1 MKFLNI
7 VSLNDAKSLILAEK
21 YRLLPSTMKKPIG
34 DSLGNYT
41 SKTVVSPIELPQFS
55 RSTVDGYAV
64 RVSDVSGASESIPS
78 MLKICNEVKMG
89 YEAMIPISRGET
101 SYIPTGGM
109 LPKNAEG
116 VAMIEHTELLDVST
130 VLIQKPLA
138 FGENVIHNGDDLK
151 IGETLVCEGH
161 RIRGLDIGLLAGAGI
176 SMIEIYTPFKVVV
189 LSTGDEIV
197 DCNDDAKLGEVYDI
211 NGYALRGNVEELGCE
226 VVQQSIIKDDFDS
239 LKFAIDNALSASD
252 FIIVSGGSSVGTRDF
267 TQAVIESFADGK
279 LLFHGISIK
288 PGKPTMVG
296 AIGDKLIFCLPGHP
310 TASALVFQELVK
322 PYILKGYAHSKQTI
336 EISARLTDNVH
347 ASPGKDNFIPVELIQ
362 NHGQYQAK
370 PLLGKSGLFS
380 IMAHASGYIH
390 ISSEKEGLLKDALV
404 NVKLL

>member
-1 MKFLNI
+1 MNFLNI
-7 VSLNDAKSLILAEK
+7 VSLNDARSFVMAEK
-21 YRLLPSTMKKPIG
+21 YRLVPSTLKKQIK
-34 DSLGNYT
+34 DSLGHYT
-41 SKTVVSPIELPQFS
+41 SKTIFSPIELPQFS

-89 YEAMIPISRGET
+89 HEAIIPISRGET

-109 LPKNAEG
+109 LPDNAEG
-116 VAMIEHTELLDVST
+116 VVMIEHTELLDAST

-138 FGENVIHNGDDLK
+138 FGENIIHRGDDLK
-151 IGETLVCEGH
+151 LDEILMRVGH

-176 SMIEIYTPFKVVV
+176 SKVEVFNPFKVVIM
-189 LSTGDEIV
+189 STGDEIV
-197 DCNDDAKLGEVYDI
+197 DCNDDAKLGEIYDI
-211 NGYALRGNVEELGCE
+211 NGYALRGNVEELGC
-226 VVQQSIIKDDFDS
+226 VVLQQSIIKDDFDS
-239 LKFAIDNALSASD
+239 LKMAIESALTISD
-252 FIIVSGGSSVGTRDF
+252 FIIISGGSSVGTRDF
-267 TQAVIESFADGK
+267 TQAVIESFNDGE

-296 AIGDKLIFCLPGHP
+296 AIGDKLVFCLPGHP

-322 PYILKGYAHSKQTI
+322 PYVLKGYEHIKQTT
-336 EISARLTDNVH
+336 EISARITDNVH
-347 ASPGKDNFIPVELIQ
+347 AAPGKDNFIPVELIQ
-362 NHGQYQAK
+362 NQGEYVAK

-390 ISSEKEGLLKDALV
+390 ISSEREGVLKDALV
-404 NVKLL
+404 KVKLL